1 MDAVALLP
9 HTQFSGVSQGKF
21 GFFAQK
27 QTHFILMNKSHLLV
41 TLFLTASSAFG
52 QIANDNTLKAQ
63 IDGKEF
69 TTQPRRVRI
78 GQFWWITANTI
89 KPDKSLRIWLGNY
102 TNQDIVEPG
111 TYLVVDADK
120 PDTKENR
127 KRYTDMAGQYK
138 GVATIKYVEE
148 TREPRMEYHVGKS
161 TNASETVEVQLG
173 ADGFLEATFN
183 TKLAGSYW
191 KEKAAATVFGG
202 MGRLMNKME
211 DKVITKASGYDSDIH
226 PEGNGYKKQA
236 KEDTIVITDGLVRL
250 KMK

>member
-1 MDAVALLP
+1 MSKHIL
-9 HTQFSGVSQGKF
+9 
-21 GFFAQK
+21 
-27 QTHFILMNKSHLLV
+27 FII
-41 TLFLTASSAFG
+41 LFLAAASAFG
-52 QIANDNTLKAQ
+52 QIANDNSLKAQ

-102 TNQDIVEPG
+102 ANQDIVEPG

-120 PDTKENR
+120 PDTKENK
-127 KRYTDMAGQYK
+127 KRYADMAGKYK
-138 GVATIKYVEE
+138 GIAAIKYVEE

-161 TNASETVEVQLG
+161 TNADETIDVRMG

-183 TKLAGSYW
+183 TTLEGSYW
-191 KEKAAATVFGG
+191 KEKATATVFGG
-202 MGRLMNKME
+202 MGRLTDKLK
-211 DKVITKASGYDSDIH
+211 DKVITKASGYDSDID

-236 KEDTIVITDGLVRL
+236 REDKIVISDGMVRL